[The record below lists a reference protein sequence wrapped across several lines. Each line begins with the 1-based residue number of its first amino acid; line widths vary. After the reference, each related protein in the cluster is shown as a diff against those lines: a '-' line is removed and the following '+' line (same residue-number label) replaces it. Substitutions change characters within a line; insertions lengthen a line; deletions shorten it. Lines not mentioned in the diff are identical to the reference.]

1 MGFDTV
7 FVSGG
12 IHGGEPFPHDFA
24 ASHGLGDWQ
33 PVAVVDGLA

>member
-12 IHGGEPFPHDFA
+12 INAGEPFPDDFA
-24 ASHGLGDWQ
+24 ERNGLGDWQ
-33 PVAVVDGLA
+33 PVAVVGGLA